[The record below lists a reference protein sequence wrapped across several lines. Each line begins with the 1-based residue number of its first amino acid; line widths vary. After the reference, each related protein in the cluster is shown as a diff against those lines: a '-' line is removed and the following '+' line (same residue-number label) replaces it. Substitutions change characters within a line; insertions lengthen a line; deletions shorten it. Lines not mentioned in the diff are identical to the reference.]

1 MEQAKNNSG
10 FWIDKPVTSHDGHL
24 GFIARLNPDAV
35 QIEEDMPNRDEI
47 LGKIKSR
54 KIQNSNLI
62 IRINAGLK
70 NRNQH
75 SHYEG
80 LGREIYAHLVA
91 YASLYF
97 DKNASY
103 TQITVDDGWKYTID
117 VKRCERDDIKYFEE
131 RTFNYIQS
139 IGGKVRFDIK
149 HTFLRT
155 TIEISITDV
164 VTEVHLDAYVPEV
177 YISAGILNFTCVFHS
192 GLFGGI
198 YENTLRVP
206 LYDSEIMEFEHHEN
220 VWSPLSWITDGSTQ
234 YYIGQFPMDVVSVAR
249 GYLSSV
255 MNPQKPMTVK
265 TSVSVKIN

>member
-1 MEQAKNNSG
+1 MEKRKMEQAKNNSG
-10 FWIDKPVTSHDGHL
+10 FWIHKPVTSHDGHL
-24 GFIARLNPDAV
+24 GLIARLNPDAV

-80 LGREIYAHLVA
+80 LSREIYAHLVG

-164 VTEVHLDAYVPEV
+164 VTEVHLDAYVPDV
-177 YISAGILNFTCVFHS
+177 YISAGILNFTCVFH
-192 GLFGGI
+192 
-198 YENTLRVP
+198 
-206 LYDSEIMEFEHHEN
+206 SEIMEFEHHEN

-249 GYLSSV
+249 DYLSSV

-265 TSVSVKIN
+265 TSVSVKIS